1 MLKYFTT
8 ATGTP
13 IVKLLSVFYAG
24 FHRRR
29 ELLLTSAVSARFFY
43 ALAFHRN
50 CYNLQYR
57 SFQVQ
62 PRRFE
67 SRVFEN
73 PKGKFA
79 PLDFCLKEF
88 WMVNL
93 NLRPLFF
100 WRGFL
105 PFPDSGF
112 KDLTQTG
119 FYKEKNVWLSSLKFL
134 SIKILHI
141 SSDMKVRW
149 HRISFNHFMSWKA
162 RIFLMFKMT
171 GWITKRSISSLNC
184 AHKVNIVQRGDS
196 LYWELN
202 KFLIQLFI
210 D

>member
-1 MLKYFTT
+1 MLKYFTR
-8 ATGTP
+8 ATRTP

-24 FHRRR
+24 FHRWR

-50 CYNLQYR
+50 CYNVQYR

-88 WMVNL
+88 WMVNW
-93 NLRPLFF
+93 NLRPPFF
-100 WRGFL
+100 LKRFSTV
-105 PFPDSGF
+105 SGLWLQVSRTNRLLQ
-112 KDLTQTG
+112 K
-119 FYKEKNVWLSSLKFL
+119 KNVWLSSLKFL

-141 SSDMKVRW
+141 SSDIKVKW
-149 HRISFNHFMSWKA
+149 HRISFNHLMSWKT
-162 RIFLMFKMT
+162 RICLMFKMT
-171 GWITKRSISSLNC
+171 GWITKRSIGSLNC
-184 AHKVNIVQRGDS
+184 IHKVNILQRGNS
-196 LYWELN
+196 LQWELN